1 MRWKSADENKKARPK
16 GRAEE
21 QTGSVPGGSLS
32 LTRALVRR
40 PDPSG
45 RDDDARGGVG
55 APYA

>member
-55 APYA
+55 AP